1 MDSASQE
8 DVSNVKELFNL
19 CDSDNDGGI
28 SIIELD
34 ILLRYLHK
42 SPNME
47 QLKKLFADID
57 LDNNGIISL
66 SEFYALL
73 GNGSDNISRQGNA
86 DQSSITEKSFKI
98 FDSDNNGIINLN
110 ELDQMMQFLDH
121 WYTEVELTKIMSS
134 VDDDDSGNIDILE
147 YQNLLAKTASAQS
160 PTEGQSNLR
169 QKFLQ
174 TDKDHDGLISLT
186 ELYYEVIKGAEDI
199 TPLQVQTAFNTA
211 DVDKNHQLNF
221 EEFVKLTK

>member
-1 MDSASQE
+1 M
-8 DVSNVKELFNL
+8 SNFKELFDL

-42 SPNME
+42 SPSMK
-47 QLKKLFADID
+47 QLKKLFTDID
-57 LDNNGIISL
+57 LNNNGIISL
-66 SEFYALL
+66 SEFYVLM
-73 GNGSDNISRQGNA
+73 GNSSDNLSRQGNA

-110 ELDQMMQFLDH
+110 ELNQLMQFLDL

-134 VDDDDSGNIDILE
+134 VDDNDSGNIDLLE
-147 YQNLLAKTASAQS
+147 YQKLLAKTASAQS
-160 PTEGQSNLR
+160 EGHSNLH
-169 QKFLQ
+169 QKFIQ
-174 TDKDHDGLISLT
+174 IDKDHDGLISFT
-186 ELYYEVIKGAEDI
+186 ELYYEVIKGAEDM
-199 TPLQVQTAFNTA
+199 TPQQVQTAFYTA